1 MAPICSI
8 IPPHLLKHILDN
20 PSTSAQT
27 KAVIEKTH
35 DHVCA
40 LHVKRCQKLYIRE
53 APRRTAAPGG
63 IIPPQVFQAMAVSED
78 TSPEAK
84 DQAKQQLA
92 KIQSQRTDSSSEAKE
107 PSTKHVYREIYSSEE
122 TEQLEKK
129 LLFEEGAAEAVVAKD
144 ADASRVYGFFGNTY
158 QFYSEVFNRDS
169 IDNKG
174 LHMKGSVHYD
184 EHYDNAFWDGSEM
197 AFGDG
202 DGEIFGSF
210 TKNLDVIGHELTHG
224 VTQLTADLE
233 YEYQSGALNESI
245 SDVFGSMIKQYFPKT
260 KAADADWLIG
270 EGIFLP
276 TVENAPAL
284 RSMKAPGTAYNN
296 PKVGKDT
303 QPATM
308 DGYVDQDESDDGG
321 GVHTNSGIPNHAF
334 YLASVALGG
343 YSWEKA
349 GKVWY
354 AALTDK
360 SLKGVDTKKTFGVF
374 AELTV
379 KHAGSLFDEET
390 KEKVRQAW
398 VDVKVLTAEKGDGG
412 KDKDDL

>member
-1 MAPICSI
+1 M
-8 IPPHLLKHILDN
+8 L
-20 PSTSAQT
+20 
-27 KAVIEKTH
+27 
-35 DHVCA
+35 
-40 LHVKRCQKLYIRE
+40 
-53 APRRTAAPGG
+53 
-63 IIPPQVFQAMAVSED
+63 FQAMVDSED
-78 TSPEAK
+78 TSSEAK
-84 DQAKQQLA
+84 DRAKHELI
-92 KIQSQRTDSSSEAKE
+92 KTHNLRTDSSSEAKK
-107 PSTKHVYREIYSSEE
+107 PTTKHVYRSIYSSEK
-122 TEQLEKK
+122 TDQLEKK

-144 ADASRVYGFFGNTY
+144 EDASRVYDFFGKTY

-184 EHYDNAFWDGSEM
+184 DQPGPPGYDNAFWDGSEM

-202 DGEIFGSF
+202 DGEIFGTF

-260 KAADADWLIG
+260 AAADADWLIG

-284 RSMKAPGTAYNN
+284 RSMKAPGTAYDN
-296 PKVGKDT
+296 PKIGKDT

-308 DGYVDQDESDDGG
+308 DGYADLDESEDGG

-379 KHAGSLFDEET
+379 KHAGSLFDEDT
-390 KEKVRQAW
+390 QKKVRQAW
-398 VDVKVLTAEKGDGG
+398 IDVKVLTADKGD
-412 KDKDDL
+412 DKDDL